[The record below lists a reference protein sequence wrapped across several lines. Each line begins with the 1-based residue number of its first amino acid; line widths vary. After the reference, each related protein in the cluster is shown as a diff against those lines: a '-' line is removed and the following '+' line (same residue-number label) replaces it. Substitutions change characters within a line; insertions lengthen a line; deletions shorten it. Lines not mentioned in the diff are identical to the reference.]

1 MERSSAATQ
10 RAQALRA
17 HFDSPTS
24 SSPPPSRQAS
34 LAAFNTSSPTPS
46 RSSTPTPLPEIDE
59 ASRGDQ
65 WSASDAW
72 EAAVNGPSQQRQQQR
87 KPPPQRMHLDVPHHP
102 LEHHRLSPAAA
113 SSPLLG
119 GHEERNSSDYFLHA
133 TSREQAAASSPV
145 TPTSS
150 RPRAPRTPSVFA
162 TPNVPATIEEGS
174 EPGSPVKRRFSGS
187 PHRDDEIDS
196 DGDSTKSGVKS
207 EGSHPRIVEPEEAE
221 RRRSIMDLVS
231 AAPSPERE
239 DQGRERKATPQEEA
253 ASTPVAEVK
262 LHPKPSMSDLA
273 FPRAD
278 AQDEPAPPP
287 PLPASTSPPPSS
299 SSEATT
305 SPSTGDRGDASPQLR
320 HQLSLSPSSSSSPLR
335 RFIKRSFS
343 RSSSN
348 SMRSE
353 AASSAA
359 SSSSPNVVRRNAR
372 QQPQEEQKPAS
383 PSARGQLLPA
393 PPARDSSLREN
404 RRRRRSSASLR
415 DEAATASPPASP
427 PQEARTR
434 RLSAS
439 LPKSWRKRLSSL
451 SIKRE
456 GKAPARLSL
465 ASLFDRNEVVAS
477 HEETSAEPQQEEAD
491 LLAALEGE
499 AAWLNGQGSLG
510 RAKSVNVPAISQNSA
525 SPPSGTTAPSQDPS
539 ILRPV
544 EQLSPSTRARPL
556 LRRKHAQQLPEP
568 LASRP
573 ASVGSSTIRGH
584 RQSTASS
591 IRPPSLPT
599 TPMTIA
605 PPPPPRSLTR
615 KRSMSHSGVTRLRP
629 ELREL
634 GQTGKRENLATA
646 TPPTAWRFHATD
658 MAPSRSLP
666 VGEWTSAL
674 ELDLGGQ
681 SAIEDDAATTI
692 LSDGAS
698 ASPEAP
704 RRPRLA
710 SLNRPTQSHDSTLPR
725 TLRARLRL
733 SQQEST
739 LPPPVEFNVEMERR
753 RSISERA
760 TRPRPTSLV
769 LGPFDLQVPEMPAA
783 NDETNKEALRSLRHR
798 SLPAALN
805 IREKVLARRQY
816 RRLRRSVDL
825 ALGLSVPLQLSFA
838 AGLGWN
844 EQATTVD
851 DASESEA
858 TSADTDE
865 AVTAPNTAT
874 FPSVDDEIGAAEE
887 QQRRIA
893 ARKLSMDLLEGKA
906 SARQRATPSPSAVP
920 VQPRSSSM
928 AMAITVASLVDGPEW
943 SAGKMR
949 ATIRRANTLAGPAS
963 AASTSSF
970 YASASWSDV
979 GEKRMKRGLI
989 REERPVSSRR
999 RPRRRFDQ
1007 EHSAAEVP

>member
-1 MERSSAATQ
+1 
-10 RAQALRA
+10 
-17 HFDSPTS
+17 
-24 SSPPPSRQAS
+24 
-34 LAAFNTSSPTPS
+34 
-46 RSSTPTPLPEIDE
+46 
-59 ASRGDQ
+59 
-65 WSASDAW
+65 
-72 EAAVNGPSQQRQQQR
+72 
-87 KPPPQRMHLDVPHHP
+87 MHLEVPHHS

-119 GHEERNSSDYFLHA
+119 DSHHDGNSSDYFVHA
-133 TSREQAAASSPV
+133 ASREQAANASSPV
-145 TPTSS
+145 TPTAS

-187 PHRDDEIDS
+187 PRRDDEIDS

-207 EGSHPRIVEPEEAE
+207 EGSHPRIVEPDQAE
-221 RRRSIMDLVS
+221 RQPSIMDLVS

-239 DQGRERKATPQEEA
+239 GRATTQGET
-253 ASTPVAEVK
+253 ASAPVAEVK
-262 LHPKPSMSDLA
+262 LHPKPSMNDIA

-278 AQDEPAPPP
+278 TQDEPAPPP

-320 HQLSLSPSSSSSPLR
+320 HQLSLSPSSSTSPLR
-335 RFIKRSFS
+335 RFIRRSFS

-353 AASSAA
+353 AASTT
-359 SSSSPNVVRRNAR
+359 SSSSPNVVRHNA
-372 QQPQEEQKPAS
+372 QPLPQPQDDQKPAS
-383 PSARGQLLPA
+383 PSKRRQLLPA

-404 RRRRRSSASLR
+404 RRRRRSSASLH
-415 DEAATASPPASP
+415 DDAATASPATSP

-451 SIKRE
+451 SIRRE
-456 GKAPARLSL
+456 GKTPARLSL
-465 ASLFDRNEVVAS
+465 ASLFDRSEVVAS
-477 HEETSAEPQQEEAD
+477 HDDSSSELQQEEAD

-510 RAKSVNVPAISQNSA
+510 RAKSVNVPA
-525 SPPSGTTAPSQDPS
+525 TSQDSAP
-539 ILRPV
+539 
-544 EQLSPSTRARPL
+544 SPSTASQATSISRPFEPLSPPAKSRPL

-605 PPPPPRSLTR
+605 PPPPPPPPLRSLTR

-634 GQTGKRENLATA
+634 GQTGKGEGLATNS
-646 TPPTAWRFHATD
+646 PPSAWRFHATD

-666 VGEWTSAL
+666 IGEWTSAL
-674 ELDLGGQ
+674 ELDLGQ
-681 SAIEDDAATTI
+681 STIEDDAATTI

-698 ASPEAP
+698 ASPETP

-710 SLNRPTQSHDSTLPR
+710 SLNRPTQSHESALPR

-739 LPPPVEFNVEMERR
+739 LPPPVEFNVEVERR

-783 NDETNKEALRSLRHR
+783 NDETSKEALRSLRHR

-851 DASESEA
+851 DASESDA

-874 FPSVDDEIGAAEE
+874 YPSLDEERGAGADEE

-906 SARQRATPSPSAVP
+906 SARQRATPSPSPVP

-970 YASASWSDV
+970 YAFASWSDV
-979 GEKRMKRGLI
+979 GEKRR
-989 REERPVSSRR
+989 
-999 RPRRRFDQ
+999 
-1007 EHSAAEVP
+1007 SAA